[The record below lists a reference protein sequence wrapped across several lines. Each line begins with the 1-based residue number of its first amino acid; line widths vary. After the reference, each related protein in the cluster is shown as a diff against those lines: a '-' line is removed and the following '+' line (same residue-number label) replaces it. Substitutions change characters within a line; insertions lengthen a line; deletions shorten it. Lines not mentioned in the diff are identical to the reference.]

1 MKASSTS
8 TLSSRTR
15 NKAKT
20 TKTKAILSTS
30 APWMTFTKQKRTP
43 KVLVQKKNHGN
54 YFLFFYDH
62 AVFSINTY
70 HFFTQFVC
78 FIESQTRRQELTFK
92 QMNSSRLQNFAILFL
107 SIHNQQIIIII
118 MVTYF
123 YYDLAV
129 FSINTYH
136 ILLILFVF
144 SNLRLR
150 DRNRHSNKWSTAA
163 DCKTLWFSFSPCMH
177 ATLLL
182 YWILPAF
189 YFLFL
194 SYFFVHNID
203 CTLFTIIWVLDLA
216 IVGDLYGFFYTYPT
230 RSILSNLNKQIF
242 MIVSFDFLRD
252 RSCVTVIITHSWI
265 DYVVLWIHWNSRN
278 NGFTCKQ

>member
-1 MKASSTS
+1 MTMKASSTS

-54 YFLFFYDH
+54 YFLIFNDH

-70 HFFTQFVC
+70 HFFTHFVC
-78 FIESQTRRQELTFK
+78 FIESQTRRQEPTFK
-92 QMNSSRLQNFAILFL
+92 QMNSSRLQNFTILFL

-136 ILLILFVF
+136 ILLILFVL

-150 DRNRHSNKWSTAA
+150 DRNRHSNK
-163 DCKTLWFSFSPCMH
+163 
-177 ATLLL
+177 
-182 YWILPAF
+182 
-189 YFLFL
+189 
-194 SYFFVHNID
+194 
-203 CTLFTIIWVLDLA
+203 
-216 IVGDLYGFFYTYPT
+216 
-230 RSILSNLNKQIF
+230 
-242 MIVSFDFLRD
+242 
-252 RSCVTVIITHSWI
+252 
-265 DYVVLWIHWNSRN
+265 
-278 NGFTCKQ
+278 